1 MTPLANYFKSL
12 FPLHWVVIC
21 LSLGL
26 TISAWHISSRNADQ
40 KARAQFDQEVSQLN
54 ELLRD
59 RFRLYELAL
68 TSGTGAIRASGGD
81 VDLTTW
87 RAFSK
92 SLAIDERL
100 PGINGIGVIER
111 VAPEDRG
118 EFIGEKKQER
128 SYFDIH
134 PKHNRDDLWPIVYI
148 EPEAANRKAVGL
160 DMAHETNRYQAALK
174 AMTSGQ
180 PQITG
185 PIVLVQDEKK
195 TPGFLFF
202 HPFYETPDVPPPQER
217 ESRFLG
223 LVYAPFIVNR
233 LMEGTLAEASR
244 LLHFRVKDGDTEIYS
259 EMSEPKGE
267 NFDSSPMFQTSF
279 VTEVYGRDWRFD
291 VQTTRLFQSLYDSSQ
306 PLLILV
312 GGLIINGFILG
323 IFAALTNAN
332 RNSKRIIKE
341 RTKELQDSLNFIENL
356 ADNLPLAVSVWD
368 SSLHCRFMNAYG
380 ERWFPLKKAAAV
392 GRPLSDFI
400 GENVVDQRRPYYDRV
415 IAGEPVQ
422 FKTTVVDNDGKNCKV
437 LVSYYPVMLGG
448 EHCFMATTLDITD
461 LVERENQL
469 RELNAELEKQ
479 REKAESAAKVK
490 TNFLANMSHEIRTP
504 MNAIIGVLVMLQDA
518 GLDRHPRRL
527 VNKAYSAAEALL
539 HLLNDVLDLSKIEAD
554 RINLRPQPF
563 SIDALVHR
571 SVDVFAIAAE
581 EKGLRLRVAVDPKTP
596 DRLIGDLLRISQI
609 CTNLIGNAIKFT
621 REGQVE
627 VRFGFEPNE
636 PSQGT
641 LVIEIEDSG
650 IGISVEDQK
659 RIFDSFRQADEAS
672 GRNYGGTGLGLSISK
687 KLAEIMGGTLT
698 LDSRPNK
705 GAKFRVW
712 VPADIPGDASMMGA
726 SDIRKPIRVL
736 HHGLGHNLRLL
747 NDYRDHWRL
756 NLEPVTDLSEWPTVL
771 ANIKQMNESA
781 DCFFIIDT
789 EKADIEHLQQMLDD
803 LTNKPGT
810 RPIWAV
816 MLIVPAGYS
825 EKLVE
830 EFQRLGG
837 KLLHEPLTPSLL
849 YEHFAQRH
857 WSKADTSG
865 ALQPRFPDLC
875 ALVVDDMPLNCEI
888 VETYLQSFGVEC
900 HTALNGRDALKIL
913 KQKAVDLVLMD
924 LHLDGETGQD
934 VARQI
939 QTADTVNQ
947 PIIVA
952 LSASIAEKDR
962 LSAKQAGM
970 EDYLTKPVVP
980 SDIQLLLETFFEPG
994 RTERSELPK
1003 TTEPVDVDSQ
1013 LPAFISRPAY
1023 QRLFGDEPGLF
1034 DRCARSFVASAGDIA
1049 IEAHGCKDLK
1059 DIWKLAHKVKGAA
1072 ANLGDLQLESLA
1084 SQVEEAEDFSIA
1096 QQELSE
1102 LVSLIKSHAET
1113 LEAAFPRNPENQHMP
1128 TASDD
1133 VRKALEQVRAK
1144 LTRSRI
1150 PDDALVDVIIGHLI
1164 QQDRPKLAAQL
1175 RQHLEA
1181 YDFGEA
1187 ITLLDKIIV
1196 KELGNGARSET
1207 HRPDR

>member
-1 MTPLANYFKSL
+1 MTPLANYFRSL
-12 FPLHWVVIC
+12 SPLHWVVVS
-21 LSLGL
+21 LSLAL
-26 TISAWHISSRNADQ
+26 TFSAWYISSRNADQ

-68 TSGTGAIRASGGD
+68 TSGTGAIRASGGE
-81 VDLTTW
+81 VGLATW

-111 VAPEDRG
+111 VAPDDRG
-118 EFIGEKKQER
+118 EYIAEKKQER
-128 SYFDIH
+128 LYFDIH
-134 PKHNRDDLWPIVYI
+134 PKHDRKDLWPIVYI

-174 AMTSGQ
+174 AMKSGQ

-217 ESRFLG
+217 ESRLLG

-259 EMSEPKGE
+259 EMNEPKGE

-332 RNSKRIIKE
+332 RRSKRIIKE
-341 RTKELQDSLNFIENL
+341 RTKELQDSLNFVENL

-368 SSLHCRFMNAYG
+368 SDLHCRFMNAYG
-380 ERWFPLKKAAAV
+380 ERWFPVNKATAV
-392 GRPLSDFI
+392 GRPLSDFV
-400 GENVVDQRRPYYDRV
+400 GEDVVEQRRPYYERV
-415 IAGEPVQ
+415 TAGESVQ
-422 FKTTVVDNDGKNCKV
+422 FKTTVVDNDGKSCEV
-437 LVSYYPVMLGG
+437 LVSYHPVVLRG
-448 EHCFMATTLDITD
+448 EPCFMATTLDITEV
-461 LVERENQL
+461 VERENQL
-469 RELNAELEKQ
+469 REVNAELEKQ

-518 GLDRHPRRL
+518 GLERHPRRL

-554 RINLRPQPF
+554 RIILRPQPF

-581 EKGLRLRVAVDPKTP
+581 EKGLRLRVAIDPQTP
-596 DRLIGDLLRISQI
+596 DRLVGDLLRLSQI

-627 VRFGFEPNE
+627 VRFGFEPNG

-641 LVIEIEDSG
+641 LVIEIQDSG
-650 IGISVEDQK
+650 IGISPEDQE

-687 KLAEIMGGTLT
+687 RLAEIMGGSLT
-698 LDSRPNK
+698 LDSHPNK
-705 GAKFRVW
+705 GAKFSVR
-712 VPADIPGDASMMGA
+712 VPADIPGNASLMGA
-726 SDIRKPIRVL
+726 LDISKPIHVL
-736 HHGLGHNLRLL
+736 HHGLVHNLTML

-756 NLEPVTDLSEWPTVL
+756 NLEPVEDLSQWSNVL
-771 ANIKQMNESA
+771 ARINQMNESA
-781 DCFFIIDT
+781 DCFFVIDT
-789 EKADIEHLQQMLDD
+789 EQADIEHLEQMLTDM
-803 LTNKPGT
+803 TNKPGSV
-810 RPIWAV
+810 PIWAV

-825 EKLVE
+825 GKSVE

-837 KLLHEPLTPSLL
+837 KLLHEPLTPSHL

-857 WSKADTSG
+857 WTKADTTG

-875 ALVVDDMPLNCEI
+875 VLVVDDVPLNCEI
-888 VETYLQSFGVEC
+888 VETYLKSFGVEC
-900 HTALNGRDALKIL
+900 HSVLNGSDALKIL

-924 LHLDGETGQD
+924 LHLEGETGQD

-947 PIIVA
+947 PTIVA

-970 EDYLTKPVVP
+970 QDYLTKPVVP
-980 SDIQLLLETFFEPG
+980 GDIQLLLETLFEPG
-994 RTERSELPK
+994 TSEHPEPPK
-1003 TTEPVDVDSQ
+1003 QPEPPDADSQ
-1013 LPAFISRPAY
+1013 LPAFISRQAY
-1023 QRLFGDEPGLF
+1023 QRIFGDEPALF
-1034 DRCARSFVASAGDIA
+1034 DRCARSFVASAGDMA
-1049 IEAHGCKDLK
+1049 LEAHGCKDLK
-1059 DIWKLAHKVKGAA
+1059 DVWKLAHKVKGAA

-1084 SQVEEAEDFSIA
+1084 AKVEQAEDFNSA
-1096 QQELSE
+1096 QHELSE
-1102 LVSLIKSHAET
+1102 LVSLVQSHAEA
-1113 LEAAFPRNPENQHMP
+1113 LETAVPQKRRTEHLPAASEE
-1128 TASDD
+1128 

-1144 LTRSRI
+1144 LIRNRI
-1150 PDDALVDVIIGHLI
+1150 ADDALVDMIIEYLI
-1164 QQDRPKLAAQL
+1164 KQERPKLAAQI
-1175 RQHLEA
+1175 RQHVEA
-1181 YDFGEA
+1181 YDFSEA
-1187 ITLLDKIIV
+1187 VTLLDKIIV
-1196 KELGNGARSET
+1196 RE
-1207 HRPDR
+1207 